1 MSSCA
6 VAILLMEMKCISKL
20 DAGIMQMKCTVR
32 SERQVTQPV
41 SPTIENPAL
50 ING

>member
-6 VAILLMEMKCISKL
+6 VAILLMETKCISKL
-20 DAGIMQMKCTVR
+20 DAGITQMKCTVR
-32 SERQVTQPV
+32 SKRQITEPV
-41 SPTIENPAL
+41 SPAIENPAL